1 MKYPTIVG
9 LYNAFAILY
18 WLSLES
24 VETVGIKVY
33 KISTFKY
40 SVFI

>member
-1 MKYPTIVG
+1 MKYSTIVG

-24 VETVGIKVY
+24 VVPVGIKLY
-33 KISTFKY
+33 KISTFNY
-40 SVFI
+40 NVFI